1 LGEIHIK
8 WQRKNSPLELVK
20 PNMQAY
26 IARTLTEK
34 EQALIIFYRLER
46 NSGSKQNKP
55 QKIGENLSNP

>member
-20 PNMQAY
+20 PNMHAY

-46 NSGSKQNKP
+46 ELWIKTKKP